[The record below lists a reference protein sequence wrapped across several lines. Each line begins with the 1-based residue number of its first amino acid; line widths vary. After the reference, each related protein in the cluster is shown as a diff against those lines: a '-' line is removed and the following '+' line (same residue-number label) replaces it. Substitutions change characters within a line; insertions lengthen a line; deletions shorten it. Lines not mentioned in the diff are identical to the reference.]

1 MMQGRESRSTT
12 VRAFAC
18 ALMAILAFAAVVP
31 VMAPTSAFAQA
42 AGDEYDQ
49 PNIPN
54 GGTDTSPAAASAGS
68 DSDDDGGGGTSIL
81 LVALAA
87 VAAVCAGFA
96 AWRLRGSDDDDDDHR
111 PKPVAPPTP
120 STGGETQ

>member
-12 VRAFAC
+12 ARALVC

-31 VMAPTSAFAQA
+31 ASVSAQA
-42 AGDEYDQ
+42 AGEEYTQ
-49 PNIPN
+49 PNIPT
-54 GGTDTSPAAASAGS
+54 GGNDDSPAAATPAS
-68 DSDDDGGGGTSIL
+68 DSGDDGGGASIL

-96 AWRLRGSDDDDDDHR
+96 AWRLRGGGHDDDSG
-111 PKPVAPPTP
+111 PPQTVAP
-120 STGGETQ
+120 STGSETH